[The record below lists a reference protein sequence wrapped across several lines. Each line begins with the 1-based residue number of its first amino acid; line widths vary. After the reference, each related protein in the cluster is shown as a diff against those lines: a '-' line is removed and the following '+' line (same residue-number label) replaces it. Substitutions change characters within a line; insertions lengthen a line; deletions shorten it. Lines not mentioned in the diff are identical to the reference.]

1 MRRRLGLTALALLV
15 ASCAAGY
22 GWHMTTASMARNGTS
37 TMQPDLIF
45 GIGDNGD
52 EVARTARVPVKRSQ
66 LSTALMYD
74 ASRIATGAEPVFEF
88 RDARHRM
95 LLPQA
100 TDVEFMSDTEEGGGI
115 RTIHVVFKVPVS
127 PTDVHDTAAF
137 EAYDRAM
144 YGYVTGVLQVIRQ
157 ACWKRYIPLS
167 SPRLEGRRTY
177 SFTPDSYAGPT
188 YATSPSLAQ
197 ADPDYALTFEDWRHL
212 SRGGT
217 TLWQWY
223 ADGKFVDLKYERDER
238 SAELPITLGDQ
249 LDLRIRSEAAWLDT
263 FGPTYEAARAR
274 YASEVAALLQ
284 QRHAAEVKAQAAGAR
299 ILRDWTDPIIAGVA
313 VPKSR

>member
-1 MRRRLGLTALALLV
+1 MRRRLGFTALALLV
-15 ASCAAGY
+15 ATCAGGY
-22 GWHMTTASMARNGTS
+22 GWHMTTSSMARNGTS
-37 TMQPDLIF
+37 TMQPDVIF

-52 EVARTARVPVKRSQ
+52 EVARTARVPVKHSQ

-100 TDVEFMSDTEEGGGI
+100 TDVEFMSDTEEGGRI

-137 EAYDRAM
+137 DAYDRAM

-157 ACWKRYIPLS
+157 AGWKRYISLS

-177 SFTPDSYAGPT
+177 SFTPESYAGPT
-188 YATSPSLAQ
+188 YASSPSLAQ
-197 ADPDYALTFEDWRHL
+197 ADPGYALTFEDWRHL

-238 SAELPITLGDQ
+238 SADLPVTLGDQ
-249 LDLRIRSEAAWLDT
+249 LDLRIQSETAWLDT
-263 FGPTYEAARAR
+263 FGPTYEAARAK
-274 YASEVAALLQ
+274 YASEVPSLLR
-284 QRHAAEVKAQAAGAR
+284 QRHAAEVKAKAAGAR
-299 ILRDWTDPIIAGVA
+299 ILDDWADPIIAGVA
-313 VPKSR
+313 LPKP